1 VIGLLLLV
9 LAGLAGAAWWY
20 LLQGRERARIAAA
33 LTCREH
39 GLLLMDDT
47 VVLDSVELNR
57 KGGLPGYGLRYR
69 FDFAYEGK
77 LHRGGSVLVAPRR
90 RTTVV
95 IATRSGQVIQEF

>member
-1 VIGLLLLV
+1 
-9 LAGLAGAAWWY
+9 
-20 LLQGRERARIAAA
+20 
-33 LTCREH
+33 
-39 GLLLMDDT
+39 
-47 VVLDSVELNR
+47 
-57 KGGLPGYGLRYR
+57 LPGYGLRYR